1 MWVFCTWV
9 FYLFVERMWARG
21 GGATPSFPILPPD
34 NQQHGGTQDCE
45 ERVLA
50 HLRNSSKHQDR
61 GDDEFTEA
69 VENGD
74 ANIVSIEVQN
84 RWVPA
89 EVLGSRTPSTPPRA
103 PQPKTTRPKSSAPL
117 LALQPCPSHGPSS
130 VLVLPSVQK
139 KRKIAALIQEVKG
152 TQETVDNAS
161 HMFELA
167 LVAFRGESERLAN
180 IMQQLE
186 ELS

>member
-1 MWVFCTWV
+1 MWGCVVHGSFICLLNV
-9 FYLFVERMWARG
+9 CG
-21 GGATPSFPILPPD
+21 HGAAGPPPPSPSSLPN

-69 VENGD
+69 VGSGD

-89 EVLGSRTPSTPPRA
+89 EVLGNRTPSTPPRA
-103 PQPKTTRPKSSAPL
+103 PLPTSRPNSSAPL
-117 LALQPCPSHGPSS
+117 LALQHHGPSS
-130 VLVLPSVQK
+130 SSVVVLPSVQK

-167 LVAFRGESERLAN
+167 LHAFKGESERLAN
-180 IMQQLE
+180 IMQQLQ

>member
-1 MWVFCTWV
+1 M
-9 FYLFVERMWARG
+9 
-21 GGATPSFPILPPD
+21 
-34 NQQHGGTQDCE
+34 
-45 ERVLA
+45 LA

-69 VENGD
+69 VGSGD

-89 EVLGSRTPSTPPRA
+89 EVLGNRTPLTPPRA
-103 PQPKTTRPKSSAPL
+103 PLPTSRAPL
-117 LALQPCPSHGPSS
+117 LALQHHGPSS
-130 VLVLPSVQK
+130 SSVVVLPSVQK
-139 KRKIAALIQEVKG
+139 KRKIAALIEEVKG

-167 LVAFRGESERLAN
+167 LHAFKGESERLAN
-180 IMQQLE
+180 IMQQLQ